1 MGVGSLPEGWKRQK
15 AERGTNSAY
24 SDTSTAWRLYA
35 HVVSVDD
42 VPRERSSERPI
53 LSQTDLSAAYKS
65 RPLGRLGVEAVNFL
79 RNSWLRSLLA
89 SLLFRSRWKR
99 ALSPLSADMVTQ
111 A

>member
-1 MGVGSLPEGWKRQK
+1 MDRIKLTRKRPSRHVTQGRVGSAGQDQQR
-15 AERGTNSAY
+15 
-24 SDTSTAWRLYA
+24 RLYA